1 MGHSYQVQVQASGNQ
16 SASLMTEKIIAV
28 GDHLRDGN
36 GMVNTG
42 AVNVYE
48 QSTVRAIPLT
58 NDSAATFEIEG
69 NYYVGNKLSIEEVNT
84 DEDGEGS
91 GYTHIW
97 ELRDGGSTNWVE
109 VGRGTSFTLNNNLN
123 FLSDVRVRTSYTDA
137 QGFEEDV
144 ITDGKKVLVH
154 QRPELV
160 AAPETI
166 EVYQDTQEGIT
177 GLEISDRDGDLDTVF
192 LAVEHG
198 KIEVD
203 LDQDVEITRGSN
215 ESQSLTLKGDE
226 TAINKTLKSLSYSP
240 DSNYAGSDSL
250 EIVAT
255 DRNTNTADLHN
266 TIDISIIDN
275 KAPVITG
282 SRTISAIDENVAAG
296 TLIYKAEYKDASE
309 ITNLRIIMGNAEHDY
324 LDMKNDDNS
333 ISVLFRESPNYE
345 LQSGFT
351 FELRATDEHQNTSS
365 DHFTFEINDIDD
377 NPEIDFQGANQ
388 NQILTAED
396 EQLDLGF
403 IEIEDED
410 NDVLDVSLH
419 SMNGKL
425 AFKSAVETSVV
436 LVQGE
441 NSHHIHLNGKAE
453 DITSALNGLFLQPNE
468 NYNGPAN
475 IIIEAFDDVNG
486 KSVNDFLSIYVE
498 PVQDQPYATETP
510 LVQE

>member
-1 MGHSYQVQVQASGNQ
+1 M
-16 SASLMTEKIIAV
+16 
-28 GDHLRDGN
+28 
-36 GMVNTG
+36 
-42 AVNVYE
+42 
-48 QSTVRAIPLT
+48 
-58 NDSAATFEIEG
+58 
-69 NYYVGNKLSIEEVNT
+69 
-84 DEDGEGS
+84 
-91 GYTHIW
+91 
-97 ELRDGGSTNWVE
+97 
-109 VGRGTSFTLNNNLN
+109 
-123 FLSDVRVRTSYTDA
+123 
-137 QGFEEDV
+137 

-166 EVYQDTQEGIT
+166 EVYQDTKEAIT

-215 ESQSLTLKGDE
+215 ESKSLTLKGDE

-266 TIDISIIDN
+266 IIDISIIDN
-275 KAPVITG
+275 KAPAITG
-282 SRTISAIDENVAAG
+282 SKLISAIDENVAAG

-309 ITNLRIIMGNAEHDY
+309 ITNLRIIMGSTEHDG
-324 LDMKNDDNS
+324 LDMVMMILNFS
-333 ISVLFRESPNYE
+333 PFRESPNYE

-388 NQILTAED
+388 NVIFTAED
-396 EQLDLGF
+396 EPLDLGF
-403 IEIEDED
+403 IKIDDED
-410 NDVLDVSLH
+410 NDVLDINLH
-419 SMNGKL
+419 SMNGTL
-425 AFKSAVETSVV
+425 AIKSAVDTSVV

-441 NSHHIHLNGKAE
+441 NSPTHSPQRE
-453 DITSALNGLFLQPNE
+453 S
-468 NYNGPAN
+468 
-475 IIIEAFDDVNG
+475 
-486 KSVNDFLSIYVE
+486 
-498 PVQDQPYATETP
+498 
-510 LVQE
+510 